1 MSYVKEYKT
10 LPAIGGLGLFMMVK
24 NERKRLHVSLES
36 VVSPSG
42 VPYVDCAVIY
52 DTGSTDE
59 TIDIVKSFCEKH
71 RINLYLKT
79 GEFVNFSVSRNVLL
93 DYADTIPVQFG
104 LLLDTNDELK
114 GGDALKAFLKT
125 QERTE
130 FSRYMICQRWWSG
143 GSYDEYYNVRLI
155 RNNSKLRYEGVVHE
169 YIKDFA
175 VSDDSR
181 AFKVGDGSFHL
192 YQDRTQDDDKT
203 GKRFKRDKELLLTEY
218 KKDPT
223 EPRTLFYLAQTCS
236 CLGEMDEALYYYK
249 LRTKYQGFWEEI
261 FHAYLRIGD
270 IHRTRGNWDDAF
282 IAYIKAGEASDIR
295 PPKQRENKNLDR
307 AEPYHRIAEYYHSKD
322 DWFKAYSFARMACE
336 TPIPHH
342 CNLWYD
348 KRIYEYGRWSLLGIV
363 SFYAGFNEIGHL
375 ACTQA
380 VKSVHA
386 CPFDHNNLKAYT
398 YLLENA
404 KSGSPGSSSSD
415 SSPTQPTDRPTE
427 KQTEK
432 PMTKPEFIKGEMAKM
447 KNIPYSKAMNIA
459 NARWVERNNLKGKK

>member
-1 MSYVKEYKT
+1 MSYVREYAP

-36 VVSPSG
+36 VLSTTG
-42 VPYVDCAVIY
+42 VPYVDCVVVY

-71 RINLYLKT
+71 KINLYLKV

-114 GGDALKAFLKT
+114 GGGELRSFLKT
-125 QERTE
+125 QEHTE
-130 FSRYMICQRWWSG
+130 YSRYMVCQRWWSG
-143 GSYDEYYNVRLI
+143 NTFDEYYNVRLI

-181 AFKVGDGSFHL
+181 AFKVGDNSFHL

-203 GKRFKRDKELLLTEY
+203 GKRFKRDKELLFVEY
-218 KKDPT
+218 KRDPT
-223 EPRTLFYLAQTCS
+223 EPRTLFYLAQTCA
-236 CLGEMDEALYYYK
+236 CLGEVDEALYYYK
-249 LRTKYQGFWEEI
+249 LRTKYQGFWEEV
-261 FHAYLRIGD
+261 FHAHLRIGD
-270 IHRTRGNWDDAF
+270 IHRARGNWDDSLVS
-282 IAYIKAGEASDIR
+282 YMRAGESSDIR
-295 PPKQRENKNLDR
+295 PKKEREHKNMDR
-307 AEPYHRIAEYYHSKD
+307 AEPYHKIAEYYHSKD
-322 DWFKAYSFARMACE
+322 DWFKSYSFARMACE
-336 TPIPHH
+336 TPYPHH
-342 CNLWYD
+342 CNLFIDKKLYD
-348 KRIYEYGRWSLLGIV
+348 YDRWSLLGIV

-380 VKSVHA
+380 VKSSHA
-386 CPFDHNNLKAYT
+386 RPFDSNNLVIYT
-398 YLLENA
+398 RLLEEG
-404 KSGSPGSSSSD
+404 KG
-415 SSPTQPTDRPTE
+415 
-427 KQTEK
+427 KQEVK
-432 PMTKPEFIKGEMAKM
+432 ESKPEVKPDISKSDFIKGEMAKM